1 MSLKLSAP
9 LIKDFKL
16 PLTDKMFGGEG
27 SDDEPTSVTIKQ
39 AAQGEHTIR
48 MDLWS
53 RFTRQF
59 EGDQLQVVQDISPAH
74 VQRKEVFLTMT
85 ACNIEGEDGE
95 PLFKFPLV
103 EKQFIKAWNLLPVQ
117 VANEIH
123 SKVLEMNPIWSGDS
137 GEEDI

>member
-1 MSLKLSAP
+1 MS
-9 LIKDFKL
+9 FKIAQPIVKEFSL
-16 PLTDKMFGGEG
+16 PLTDAEFGDGDTEN
-27 SDDEPTSVTIKQ
+27 PTTVSIKQ
-39 AAQGEHTIR
+39 AAQGEHAVR

-85 ACNIEGEDGE
+85 ACNIQDDKGEQ
-95 PLFKFPLV
+95 LFKFPLV
-103 EKQFIKAWNLLPVQ
+103 EKDFIKAWNRLPVS
-117 VANEIH
+117 VATEIH
-123 SKVLEMNPIWSGDS
+123 SKVLEANPIWGGAT